1 MYPKLWDAAGVSY
14 SKLIDKLIELAIDRH
29 NE

>member
-1 MYPKLWDAAGVSY
+1 MYPKLWDAAGLSY
-14 SKLIDKLIELAIDRH
+14 GKLIDRLIELAIERY

>member
-1 MYPKLWDAAGVSY
+1 MYPKLWDAAGISY
-14 SKLIDKLIELAIDRH
+14 SKLIDMLIELAIERY